1 MKIDTVTMPTPSSMQ
16 QDIEPIVKAERT
28 ESGEMFKEFIA
39 EKRKLNCTW
48 NYLTNAQAVTLFDA
62 IEPNFI
68 SIEYEDIKTGT
79 TLSPAV
85 GPQTAAY
92 VIAAEEYLDVPTI
105 KRRFCVQLMPNAY
118 KLHQLKES
126 MDSYTFI
133 AALNNYN
140 WRLKHGTA

>member
-79 TLSPAV
+79 TRTGTFYAGPASGSV
-85 GPQTAAY
+85 TRY
-92 VIAAEEYLDVPTI
+92 
-105 KRRFCVQLMPNAY
+105 
-118 KLHQLKES
+118 S
-126 MDSYTFI
+126 S
-133 AALNNYN
+133 
-140 WRLKHGTA
+140 GTAVAYTDVKVNFIEK